1 MNIESQENDCEQQN
15 QTYEYNNRVLA
26 RQFTVEK
33 YIAKRN
39 GNDRGHNR
47 YQIQHKGAFAYRSI
61 IDCIFRENSGY

>member
-1 MNIESQENDCEQQN
+1 MRAAEPD
-15 QTYEYNNRVLA
+15 YEYNNRVSA
-26 RQFTVEK
+26 RQFTVET

-61 IDCIFRENSGY
+61 IDCTLEKILVTNCEIHK